1 MGDCNFDRYSKE
13 EKFSYRTWCSMCE
26 RGPQRRRSISET
38 NEPCRRKSKELK
50 TLTPKKYNRSQEY
63 ENMEFE
69 YELKGQ
75 WQEKDMRYEFSRI
88 RSNLCEL
95 PTSYISNNCQLSN
108 NLAGLPKLSNESTGF
123 ECCKSAGIYETSGKF
138 ADIDDQIENLGS
150 MQGKG
155 KSRLE
160 PVKISKIDIPTFQ
173 KKSEVRSPDKSITS
187 HSYNNTSPR
196 GHLYSR
202 SDLLDKYP
210 SPIKF
215 KTSSSASP
223 YCNEFCSY
231 SNFKMHTL
239 SNQIPVCFDTS
250 TYFNKQYESI
260 PDKYTR
266 EIQDLREKLLSLKST
281 SYICSDNLVF
291 NPSTAVI
298 KTTVPRS
305 NTNGIQNELKSN
317 TDTNFISNKYKEDK
331 CLQMKGSPAA
341 PEPSPTA
348 ALKTHRSKVSLKTRA
363 KLSNHKVRKVKPK
376 TIHNIPTLSDDVN
389 SDCSGSDSEN
399 ETNLDDEAGNTDENS
414 TDKSDDSSESCTSLN
429 VIETGS
435 GDAVN
440 WPIRQSLFP
449 NIPPYIRFKLHDV
462 EAEVQIPNAKKYF
475 KWKLS
480 TITPLIVRK
489 TLTNTGFV
497 LIRSEFTRESN
508 QWLGTWGK
516 HMKSPMFKTLKETQ
530 KLNHFPGTFQL
541 GRKDRLWRNFQR
553 MMSKF
558 GAKEFGFL
566 PHTYILPQEL
576 KLLKQCWEYKNGNG
590 GEMWIIKPP
599 ASARGV
605 GIKVINKWSQLPK
618 KSSLI
623 VQKYISNPY
632 LINGSKFD
640 LRLYVLVTSFNP
652 LIIYMYKEG
661 LARFASA
668 KYSSDTKDL
677 KDRYM
682 HLTNYSIN
690 KFSSQYTANEDANAC
705 QGHKWTI
712 SKLMEYLQGYNVDT
726 KALWRNLQQLVIK
739 TIIACESPVVQLC
752 EENINSR
759 YNCYELFGI
768 DILLDDKLR
777 PWLLEV
783 NISPSLHS
791 ASPLDAHVKGPLVQS
806 IFDLA
811 QFHLPSRIS
820 ALKHGNL
827 PESFDARLYS
837 TALTK
842 REKNKH
848 ALFEQLESRDEYLTD
863 ILRTLT
869 GDDVRHLIRA
879 EDELTVKGGFE
890 RIFPTQQSHRYLHFM
905 EPRYYNRLFDAWEE
919 RYGHQREAGI
929 AVLRSLCAQRIHLKV
944 PVQSTLTKSSPNM
957 TPLDTNVLPSKM
969 EHPNPPLEDIF
980 KHATINSTIST
991 AV

>member
-123 ECCKSAGIYETSGKF
+123 ECCKSAGTYETSGKF

-250 TYFNKQYESI
+250 TYFNKQCESI

-281 SYICSDNLVF
+281 SYICSDNLLF

-497 LIRSEFTRESN
+497 LIRSEFTRG
-508 QWLGTWGK
+508 LDFYLIRT
-516 HMKSPMFKTLKETQ
+516 FYLK
-530 KLNHFPGTFQL
+530 
-541 GRKDRLWRNFQR
+541 
-553 MMSKF
+553 
-558 GAKEFGFL
+558 
-566 PHTYILPQEL
+566 EL

-661 LARFASA
+661 LAR
-668 KYSSDTKDL
+668 
-677 KDRYM
+677 
-682 HLTNYSIN
+682 
-690 KFSSQYTANEDANAC
+690 
-705 QGHKWTI
+705 TI

-919 RYGHQREAGI
+919 RYGHQREAG
-929 AVLRSLCAQRIHLKV
+929 
-944 PVQSTLTKSSPNM
+944 
-957 TPLDTNVLPSKM
+957 
-969 EHPNPPLEDIF
+969 
-980 KHATINSTIST
+980 
-991 AV
+991 

>member
-1 MGDCNFDRYSKE
+1 
-13 EKFSYRTWCSMCE
+13 MCE
-26 RGPQRRRSISET
+26 KGPQRRRSISET

-75 WQEKDMRYEFSRI
+75 WQEKDMRYEFTRI

-108 NLAGLPKLSNESTGF
+108 NLAGLPKLPNDPTGF
-123 ECCKSAGIYETSGKF
+123 DCFKGAGDYEAEEKF
-138 ADIDDQIENLGS
+138 VDINDQIENLGN
-150 MQGKG
+150 MHG
-155 KSRLE
+155 KSKIRLE
-160 PVKISKIDIPTFQ
+160 PIKISKIEIPSVQ
-173 KKSEVRSPDKSITS
+173 RRPEVRSPDKFCNYYQ
-187 HSYNNTSPR
+187 YNNLNSR
-196 GHLYSR
+196 QHLHSK
-202 SDLLDKYP
+202 SDILEKY
-210 SPIKF
+210 
-215 KTSSSASP
+215 SASQKMKANSSQSP
-223 YCNEFCSY
+223 FCNEYCTY
-231 SNFKMHTL
+231 TNFKMHTL
-239 SNQIPVCFDTS
+239 SSQTPVCFDTS
-250 TYFNKQYESI
+250 TYFNRRSETI
-260 PDKYTR
+260 PDKYNR
-266 EIQDLREKLLSLKST
+266 EIQDLREKLLSLKS
-281 SYICSDNLVF
+281 NGF
-291 NPSTAVI
+291 NYTRENAILESSKGNQVPSRGGMKNVKVRSELTNAQR
-298 KTTVPRS
+298 TVNKHEMKAS
-305 NTNGIQNELKSN
+305 
-317 TDTNFISNKYKEDK
+317 TDTNLCKNNQKENPKSSQSK
-331 CLQMKGSPAA
+331 CDMDH
-341 PEPSPTA
+341 PEPSSTP
-348 ALKTHRSKVSLKTRA
+348 ALKINRSKVSLKTRI
-363 KLSNHKVRKVKPK
+363 KVSNHKMKKVKSK
-376 TIHNIPTLSDDVN
+376 TLRTLPEITDDIN
-389 SDCSGSDSEN
+389 SDCNGSDSEN
-399 ETNLDDEAGNTDENS
+399 ETNLDDIDNVEENS
-414 TDKSDDSSESCTSLN
+414 TDKSENSSESCLSLDQN
-429 VIETGS
+429 ETGS

-440 WPIRQSLFP
+440 WPLRPSLFP
-449 NIPPYIRFKLHDV
+449 NIPPYIKFRTFSSEV
-462 EAEVQIPNAKKYF
+462 EVKIPNAKKFF

-480 TITPLIVRK
+480 TITPMIVRK
-489 TLTNTGFV
+489 TITNTGFV
-497 LIRSEFTRESN
+497 LVRKSN

-553 MMSKF
+553 MILKF
-558 GAKEFGFL
+558 GVKEFGFL

-632 LINGSKFD
+632 LINDSKFD

-668 KYSSDTKDL
+668 KYSSNAKDL

-712 SKLMEYLQGYNVDT
+712 SKLMEYLQDYNIDT
-726 KALWRNLQQLVIK
+726 KTLWKSLQQLVIK
-739 TIIACESPVVQLC
+739 TIIACESPVVELC
-752 EENINSR
+752 DENINTR

-768 DILLDDKLR
+768 DILLDDNFK

-791 ASPLDAHVKGPLVQS
+791 ASPLDAYVKGPLVQS
-806 IFDLA
+806 IFDMA
-811 QFHLPSRIS
+811 QFHLPPKIRSQKYADI
-820 ALKHGNL
+820 
-827 PESFDARLYS
+827 PDCFDNRFYS

-842 REKNKH
+842 KEKNKH
-848 ALFEQLESRDEYLTD
+848 SLFEQLETRDEYLED

-869 GDDVRHLIRA
+869 GDDVRHLTRA
-879 EDELTVKGGFE
+879 EDELQAKGNFE
-890 RIFPTQQSHRYLHFM
+890 RIFPTPLTYKYQHYM
-905 EPRYYNRLFDAWEE
+905 VPRYYNRLFDAWEE

-929 AVLRSLCAQRIHLKV
+929 AVLQNLCNQRIHLKV
-944 PVQSTLTKSSPNM
+944 PIHSTLNKNLPN
-957 TPLDTNVLPSKM
+957 TTLLDTKLQPSKL
-969 EHPNPPLEDIF
+969 EHPSPPLEDIMSQ
-980 KHATINSTIST
+980 ATINSTIST